1 LTWRTLSNLGMIGAF
16 VALCIGGLGYLAV
29 SMGLQVPGLRE
40 GGWRLEASF
49 DGVQGL
55 VPQSDVDVSG
65 VRAGHVLAIRSDG
78 GGGAMVSMV
87 IDPNVRL
94 RRDVRAVLKP
104 KSLIGEKYVELVR
117 KPGSTAAYAG
127 DGFRLPRQQTGQGVE
142 IDAVLNAMDAPTR
155 AAFSQSLR
163 QLGVA
168 VDQRQG
174 DISAAVPDVEQAAA
188 NLRPLARTADAR
200 QQEINRI
207 LTDLAIIM
215 AALADEQDALGRTI
229 VSGDTATGALARR
242 DAELAGTVQQ
252 ADKLFASL
260 DKALADTTPADR
272 ASLQKAPPT
281 IASGRQLLSE
291 LNPAVDRLLP
301 ELLLA
306 QVNYPN
312 NQLSVSQ
319 PDAVSLAY
327 EWMSAFSQVDN
338 QGHSMRMTSILD
350 PATALRNPAL
360 PSSLPSTPSGLPTA
374 VANPQQAANA
384 AGALPSAVQMILGLP
399 LP

>member
-1 LTWRTLSNLGMIGAF
+1 MVGAF
-16 VALCIGGLGYLAV
+16 LALCVGGLGYLAV
-29 SMGLQVPGLRE
+29 SMGLQVPGVRDA
-40 GGWRLEASF
+40 GWRLEASF

-65 VRAGHVLAIRSDG
+65 VRAGHVLGIRSG
-78 GGGAMVSMV
+78 AGGGAMVTMV

-94 RRDVRAVLKP
+94 RRDVRAVLRP

-127 DGFRLPRQQTGQGVE
+127 DGFRLPRQQTGQAVE
-142 IDAVLNAMDAPTR
+142 IDDVLNGMDAPTR

-174 DISAAVPDVEQAAA
+174 DISAAVPNVEQAAA

-229 VSGDTATGALARR
+229 VSGDTATGAVARR

-260 DKALADTTPADR
+260 DKALADATPADR

-291 LNPAVDRLLP
+291 LNPAIDRLLP

-338 QGHSMRMTSILD
+338 AGHSMRMTSILD
-350 PATALRNPAL
+350 PATALRNQAL

-374 VANPQQAANA
+374 VANPQQAVNG

>member
-1 LTWRTLSNLGMIGAF
+1 MVGAF
-16 VALCIGGLGYLAV
+16 LALCIGGLGYLAV

-65 VRAGHVLAIRSDG
+65 VRAGHVLGIRSDA
-78 GGGAMVSMV
+78 GGGAMVTMV

-94 RRDVRAVLKP
+94 RRDVRAVLRP

-117 KPGSTAAYAG
+117 KPGSTATYAG
-127 DGFRLPRQQTGQGVE
+127 DGFRLPRQQTGQAVE
-142 IDAVLNAMDAPTR
+142 IDDVLNGMDAPTR

-168 VDQRQG
+168 VDQRQA

-374 VANPQQAANA
+374 VANPQQAVNA